1 MKKYIIFGPLENLFG
16 PIVLYFIGPLNSVFR
31 NLASNKLFQ
40 TDINRYLIN
49 INLILKQARS
59 RTGHGG

>member
-16 PIVLYFIGPLNSVFR
+16 PIVLYFIDPLNSVFR

-40 TDINRYLIN
+40 TYILID